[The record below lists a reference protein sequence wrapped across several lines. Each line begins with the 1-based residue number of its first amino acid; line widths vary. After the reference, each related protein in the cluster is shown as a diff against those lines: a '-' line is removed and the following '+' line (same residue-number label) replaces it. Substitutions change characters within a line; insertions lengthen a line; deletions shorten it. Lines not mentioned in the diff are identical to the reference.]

1 MAIPTNTRAQQK
13 SQSIVLHS
21 FFSLARSLQCF
32 WQHRHK
38 AVQGRKTVKTT
49 DASNANSQDQ
59 DNVLK
64 STLVTTV
71 AALALITTL
80 FLTAFASIEAAASP
94 VHQGGDA
101 RALVSVRYLA

>member
-1 MAIPTNTRAQQK
+1 VAILTNSFVHENFQIIDIQ
-13 SQSIVLHS
+13 L
-21 FFSLARSLQCF
+21 FFSLARSLQRF
-32 WQHRHK
+32 GQHRHK

-49 DASNANSQDQ
+49 NASNANSQDQ

-64 STLVTTV
+64 STLITTV

-94 VHQGGDA
+94 VHHDGDA

>member
-1 MAIPTNTRAQQK
+1 M
-13 SQSIVLHS
+13 
-21 FFSLARSLQCF
+21 
-32 WQHRHK
+32 
-38 AVQGRKTVKTT
+38 KTT
-49 DASNANSQDQ
+49 NASNANSQDQ

-80 FLTAFASIEAAASP
+80 FLTAFASIEAVASP

-101 RALVSVRYLA
+101 RAIVSVRYLA